1 MADRNG
7 YIGRAPSDSSVVVA
21 RQVFSPTGVQT
32 TFTFAS
38 GYTVG
43 YLDIYLNGARL
54 ISGQDFTATNGS
66 TVGLTTYA
74 NGGDVLE
81 AVAYKAFNIANPISD
96 TTGNLTVGGNLT
108 VSGSYSGDGSSLTG
122 IVTGITA
129 GDNISV
135 SGSTG
140 NVTITGLANTSNV
153 IADTVSTG
161 TLNVTGISTFAGQ
174 LSGAGASFTGNVS
187 VGGTLTYEDVTNI
200 DSVGL
205 VTARSGIEVS
215 GIVTA
220 RSGFAVTYYGDG
232 SNLTGVVSGIEVEE
246 AGSSVGTSLTAINFA
261 SGATVVGDATAGI
274 ATVTI
279 AAGLNTAAVNPG
291 VSTVITLNLGDA
303 QDHKVTATGITTITV
318 TGGTEGDS
326 HTVRVVNSG
335 VSTVGFSTYFLFPSG
350 SSPSMPTGDEDIS
363 LISFTVHQQGSSG
376 IATQLLAGASV
387 NYS

>member
-54 ISGQDFTATNGS
+54 ISGQDYTATNGS

-81 AVAYKAFNIANPISD
+81 AVAYKAFNVATIDSAP
-96 TTGNLTVGGNLT
+96 GNLTVGGNLT
-108 VSGSYSGDGSSLTG
+108 VSGSYSGDGSGLTG

-161 TLNVTGISTFAGQ
+161 TLNVTGISTFTGQ

-205 VTARSGIEVS
+205 ITARSGVEVS

-232 SNLTGVVSGIEVEE
+232 SKLTG
-246 AGSSVGTSLTAINFA
+246 
-261 SGATVVGDATAGI
+261 
-274 ATVTI
+274 I
-279 AAGLNTAAVNPG
+279 AAG
-291 VSTVITLNLGDA
+291 
-303 QDHKVTATGITTITV
+303 
-318 TGGTEGDS
+318 GDS
-326 HTVRVVNSG
+326 LDITAS
-335 VSTVGFSTYFLFPSG
+335 LF
-350 SSPSMPTGDEDIS
+350 I
-363 LISFTVHQQGSSG
+363 
-376 IATQLLAGASV
+376 
-387 NYS
+387 

>member
-54 ISGQDFTATNGS
+54 ISGQDYTATNGS

-81 AVAYKAFNIANPISD
+81 AVAYKAFNISNPISN
-96 TTGNLTVGGNLT
+96 TTGDLTVGGNLT
-108 VSGSYSGDGSSLTG
+108 VSGTYSGDGSGLTG

-161 TLNVTGISTFAGQ
+161 TLNVTGISTFTGQ

-279 AAGLNTAAVNPG
+279 AAGINTAAVNPG

>member
-54 ISGQDFTATNGS
+54 ISGQDYSATNGS

-81 AVAYKAFNIANPISD
+81 AVAYKAFNVANPISN

-108 VSGSYSGDGSSLTG
+108 VDGTYSGDGSGLTG

-174 LSGAGASFTGNVS
+174 LSGAEASFTGQLSGAGASFTGNVS

-205 VTARSGIEVS
+205 ITARSGVEVS

-232 SNLTGVVSGIEVEE
+232 SKLTG
-246 AGSSVGTSLTAINFA
+246 
-261 SGATVVGDATAGI
+261 
-274 ATVTI
+274 I
-279 AAGLNTAAVNPG
+279 AAGG
-291 VSTVITLNLGDA
+291 
-303 QDHKVTATGITTITV
+303 
-318 TGGTEGDS
+318 GDS
-326 HTVRVVNSG
+326 LDITAS
-335 VSTVGFSTYFLFPSG
+335 LF
-350 SSPSMPTGDEDIS
+350 I
-363 LISFTVHQQGSSG
+363 
-376 IATQLLAGASV
+376 
-387 NYS
+387 

>member
-54 ISGQDFTATNGS
+54 ISGQDYSATNGS

-81 AVAYKAFNIANPISD
+81 AVAYKAFNVATIDSAP
-96 TTGNLTVGGNLT
+96 GNLTVGGNLT
-108 VSGSYSGDGSSLTG
+108 VSGSYSGDGSGLTG

-153 IADTVSTG
+153 IADTVSSG
-161 TLNVTGISTFAGQ
+161 TLNVTGISTFTGQ

-187 VGGTLTYEDVTNI
+187 VGGTLTYEDVENI

-205 VTARSGIEVS
+205 ITARSGIEVTGGGINVSS
-215 GIVTA
+215 GV
-220 RSGFAVTYYGDG
+220 
-232 SNLTGVVSGIEVEE
+232 
-246 AGSSVGTSLTAINFA
+246 
-261 SGATVVGDATAGI
+261 
-274 ATVTI
+274 
-279 AAGLNTAAVNPG
+279 
-291 VSTVITLNLGDA
+291 
-303 QDHKVTATGITTITV
+303 VTAT
-318 TGGTEGDS
+318 S
-326 HTVRVVNSG
+326 F
-335 VSTVGFSTYFLFPSG
+335 VGS
-350 SSPSMPTGDEDIS
+350 
-363 LISFTVHQQGSSG
+363 
-376 IATQLLAGASV
+376 GASLTGISSWEV
-387 NYS
+387 FDSWLYGGG

>member
-7 YIGRAPSDSSVVVA
+7 YIGRAPGDSSVVVA

-32 TFTFAS
+32 TFTFVS

-54 ISGQDFTATNGS
+54 ISGQDYTASNGS

-81 AVAYKAFNIANPISD
+81 AVAYKAFNIGNITDA
-96 TTGNLTVGGNLT
+96 TGNFTVGGNLT
-108 VSGSYSGDGSSLTG
+108 VSGTYSGDGSGLTG

-161 TLNVTGISTFAGQ
+161 TLNVTGISTFTGQ

-220 RSGFAVTYYGDG
+220 RAGFAVTYYGDG
-232 SNLTGVVSGIEVEE
+232 SKLTG
-246 AGSSVGTSLTAINFA
+246 
-261 SGATVVGDATAGI
+261 
-274 ATVTI
+274 I
-279 AAGLNTAAVNPG
+279 AAG
-291 VSTVITLNLGDA
+291 
-303 QDHKVTATGITTITV
+303 
-318 TGGTEGDS
+318 GDS
-326 HTVRVVNSG
+326 LDITAS
-335 VSTVGFSTYFLFPSG
+335 LF
-350 SSPSMPTGDEDIS
+350 I
-363 LISFTVHQQGSSG
+363 
-376 IATQLLAGASV
+376 
-387 NYS
+387 